1 MEIYETKSVPGTLAL
16 GRKLARRLKAG
27 DCVALTG
34 GLGAGK
40 TALVR
45 GIAEGLGL
53 ADRRLVS
60 SPTFVLVQEYPTTVP
75 MYHLD
80 LYRLTAPDEE
90 LEALGFEEMLSDGV
104 VLMEW
109 GERARHALPHN
120 HWKITIEITGPRS
133 RRFSIA
139 PPTSSPPEN
148 TPTPK
153 TPGF

>member
-1 MEIYETKSVPGTLAL
+1 MEIYETKSVVGTAAL
-16 GRKLARRLKAG
+16 GRKLARRLKVG

-53 ADRRLVS
+53 ADRRMVS
-60 SPTFVLVQEYPTTVP
+60 SPTFVLVQEYPTAVP

-80 LYRLTAPDEE
+80 LYRLTAPESE
-90 LEALGFEEMLSDGV
+90 LEDLGFEEMLANGV

-109 GERARHALPHN
+109 GERAERALPHN
-120 HWKITIEITGPRS
+120 HWKIAIEITGPRS
-133 RRFSIA
+133 RRFTVIL
-139 PPTSSPPEN
+139 PPTV
-148 TPTPK
+148 
-153 TPGF
+153 